1 VNLNPDEKEHKAR
14 LIERLTARDV
24 PEPVQRYPA
33 DQREWLAAML
43 DAYDAEIRYM
53 DAHLG
58 RLLDAIEASARGSET
73 LIAITSDHGE
83 SFGEHFYL
91 SHGAHL
97 YEDNVRVP
105 LLLRHPGARDG
116 SRVEGQVQ
124 VHQLFPTL
132 LGAAGVAVPKGVDVR
147 GLEVTGADVLLEVR
161 RSDLNVNF
169 FGEFFDRDQM
179 AIQSWPYKLLLRTT
193 GERELF
199 DLSKDPAELNDL
211 STSELERVEA
221 LVAKLRAEAA
231 RHPPEY
237 EETARPE
244 LRPETEEAL
253 RALGYLD

>member
-1 VNLNPDEKEHKAR
+1 LDPDDKEHKVR
-14 LIERLTARDV
+14 LIGRLTAGDV
-24 PEPVQRYPA
+24 PEPVDRYPA
-33 DQREWLAAML
+33 DQREWIAGML

-58 RLLDAIEASARGSET
+58 RLLDAIAASPRGSET

-116 SRVEGQVQ
+116 VRVAAQVQ
-124 VHQLFPTL
+124 IHQLFPTL
-132 LGAAGVAVPKGVDVR
+132 LAAAGVDVPAGVDAR
-147 GLEVTGADVLLEVR
+147 GLEVTGGDVLLEVR
-161 RSDLNVNF
+161 RSDLNVKF
-169 FGEFFDRDQM
+169 FGDFFDRDQM
-179 AIQSWPYKLLLRTT
+179 AIQSWPYKLVLRTT

-199 DLSKDPAELNDL
+199 DLANDPAELHDL
-211 STSELERVEA
+211 STLEPERVAE
-221 LVAKLRAEAA
+221 LVAKLRSEAA
-231 RHPPEY
+231 SRPPRY
-237 EETARPE
+237 EEADRPE